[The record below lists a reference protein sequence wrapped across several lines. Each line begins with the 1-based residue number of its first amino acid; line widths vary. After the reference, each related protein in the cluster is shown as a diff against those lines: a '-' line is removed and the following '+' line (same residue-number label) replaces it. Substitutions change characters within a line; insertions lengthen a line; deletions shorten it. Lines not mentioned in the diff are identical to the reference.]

1 MQPTS
6 PYAPPQGELV
16 DELDT
21 FGTIKVL
28 SASGRIG
35 RLRYIS
41 YSFGIAILAMLVMR
55 LILVAVATSIPAD
68 VVKPIVL
75 GIVGLTYLG
84 VIIVNVLLT
93 IQRCHDFNVTGWLSL
108 ILLIPFTPLLFWVI
122 PGTNEFAP
130 SCPFLKRGGSPHQWI
145 CSIHDVKPDIC
156 RNYPVSRKHALMT
169 GCPGFDIHAP
179 GQPAP
184 SGNPPNK

>member
-41 YSFGIAILAMLVMR
+41 YSLGIAILAMLVMR

-68 VVKPIVL
+68 VVKPIIL

-84 VIIVNVLLT
+84 VIVVNVLLT

-108 ILLIPFTPLLFWVI
+108 ILLIPFAPLLFWVI
-122 PGTNEFAP
+122 PGT
-130 SCPFLKRGGSPHQWI
+130 RGANDYG
-145 CSIHDVKPDIC
+145 
-156 RNYPVSRKHALMT
+156 A
-169 GCPGFDIHAP
+169 
-179 GQPAP
+179 QP
-184 SGNPPNK
+184 PPNGWAAVIAVGLIFLLVIGILAAIAIPAYQDYVARAHAMGM

>member
-16 DELDT
+16 DEPDT

-41 YSFGIAILAMLVMR
+41 YSLGISILAMLTMR
-55 LILVAVATSIPAD
+55 LLVVAIATSIPAG
-68 VVKPIVL
+68 VVMPVVL

-108 ILLIPFTPLLFWVI
+108 ILLIPFAPLLFWVI
-122 PGTNEFAP
+122 PGT
-130 SCPFLKRGGSPHQWI
+130 RGANDYG
-145 CSIHDVKPDIC
+145 
-156 RNYPVSRKHALMT
+156 A
-169 GCPGFDIHAP
+169 
-179 GQPAP
+179 QP
-184 SGNPPNK
+184 PPNGWISVVAVGLIFIIVIGILAAIAIPAYQDYVARARGMGM

>member
-41 YSFGIAILAMLVMR
+41 YSLGIAILAMLVMR

-68 VVKPIVL
+68 VVKPIIL

-84 VIIVNVLLT
+84 VIVVNVLLT

-108 ILLIPFTPLLFWVI
+108 ILLIPFAPLLFWVI
-122 PGTNEFAP
+122 PGTKGANDYGA
-130 SCPFLKRGGSPHQWI
+130 
-145 CSIHDVKPDIC
+145 
-156 RNYPVSRKHALMT
+156 
-169 GCPGFDIHAP
+169 
-179 GQPAP
+179 QP
-184 SGNPPNK
+184 PPNGWTSVIAVGLIFLLVIGILAAIAIPAYQDYVARAHAMGM